1 MLMLFKF
8 FMQERNIE
16 MRKEEVYSDLSDSGH
31 SGLAHVKDY
40 FVA

>member
-16 MRKEEVYSDLSDSGH
+16 MRKEEVYSDLSDRDI
-31 SGLAHVKDY
+31 V
-40 FVA
+40 V